1 MAKSSKVDR
10 AEAETAIR
18 NGDPPRTLHQAKE
31 MIAILR
37 ERTAKPIGLVAPVAP
52 AAPLP
57 VAPPQPQPQPQP
69 SGPRQ
74 GEPRY
79 PSVIRGQMLA
89 ERNQHRLFQL
99 YREHQESEK
108 FYGKYSN
115 L

>member
-1 MAKSSKVDR
+1 MTAQDLKRDPNGPKTLEAARQKIAELNNQIASLKV
-10 AEAETAIR
+10 ANTTTPTK
-18 NGDPPRTLHQAKE
+18 PPVQ
-31 MIAILR
+31 
-37 ERTAKPIGLVAPVAP
+37 PS
-52 AAPLP
+52 
-57 VAPPQPQPQPQP
+57 APPTPPPA

-108 FYGKYSN
+108 FYGKYSG